1 MSDSVE
7 YLTNVVRE
15 IRDSLESLRYAEFDL
30 VNSPFGLLKPVM
42 SMDGNQF
49 CFLLGDNLQEGLAGF
64 GDTPRLAAV
73 DFNKQFNE
81 YSIMNRRGKK

>member
-30 VNSPFGLLKPVM
+30 VNSPFGLMKPTM
-42 SMDGNQF
+42 TIDGNQF
-49 CFLLGDNLQEGLAGF
+49 CFLLGENLQSGLAGF
-64 GDTPRLAAV
+64 GDTARLAAI
-73 DFNKQFNE
+73 DFNRQFNE
-81 YSIMNRRGKK
+81 YSVANRVHK

>member
-30 VNSPFGLLKPVM
+30 VSSPFGLLKPVM
-42 SMDGNQF
+42 SIDGNQF
-49 CFLLGDNLQEGLAGF
+49 CFLLGDNLQSGLAGF
-64 GDTPRLAAV
+64 GDTARLAAI

-81 YSIMNRRGKK
+81 FSLSKKP

>member
-42 SMDGNQF
+42 SIDGNQF
-49 CFLLGDNLQEGLAGF
+49 CFLLGDNLQSGLAGF
-64 GDTPRLAAV
+64 GDTARLAAI

-81 YSIMNRRGKK
+81 FSLSKKL